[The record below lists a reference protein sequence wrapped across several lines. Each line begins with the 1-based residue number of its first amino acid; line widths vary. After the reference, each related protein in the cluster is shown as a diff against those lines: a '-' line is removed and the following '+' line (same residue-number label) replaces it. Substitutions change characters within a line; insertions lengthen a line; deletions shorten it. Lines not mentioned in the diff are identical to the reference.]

1 MKNIYSLLMIV
12 VILNCNNLFAQT
24 KQLPVEEFKLR
35 NGLEVK
41 MIKFGDHTGSNNQL
55 LHKRWKENRNS
66 RTAIIIIHYIRSTF
80 IR

>member
-41 MIKFGDHTGSNNQL
+41 MIKSGPYRQ
-55 LHKRWKENRNS
+55 
-66 RTAIIIIHYIRSTF
+66 
-80 IR
+80 